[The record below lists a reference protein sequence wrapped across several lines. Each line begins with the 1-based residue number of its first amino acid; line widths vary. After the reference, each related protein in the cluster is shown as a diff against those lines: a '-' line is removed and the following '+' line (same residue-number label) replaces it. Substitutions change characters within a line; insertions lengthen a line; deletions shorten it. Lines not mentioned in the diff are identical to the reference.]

1 MHHNVGNYAH
11 ASAMV
16 NRQRM
21 MIKIDFYVPT
31 RTKDGRDIDP
41 KKVDAIIDQ
50 IWPRYRGGTKLTGTG
65 YYRAKSGSD
74 EVTESYLLS
83 IITEYG
89 RPFKADLKKFKE
101 KIRNELCQETVL
113 ITWHPIKVM

>member
-1 MHHNVGNYAH
+1 
-11 ASAMV
+11 MV

>member
-1 MHHNVGNYAH
+1 
-11 ASAMV
+11 
-16 NRQRM
+16 

-31 RTKDGRDIDP
+31 KTKDGRDIDP
-41 KKVDAIIDQ
+41 KRVDAIINQ

-65 YYRAKSGSD
+65 YYRAMSGND

-83 IITEYG
+83 IITEEYG
-89 RPFKADLKKFKE
+89 TPFKADLKKFQE

-113 ITWHPIKVM
+113 ITWHTINVL